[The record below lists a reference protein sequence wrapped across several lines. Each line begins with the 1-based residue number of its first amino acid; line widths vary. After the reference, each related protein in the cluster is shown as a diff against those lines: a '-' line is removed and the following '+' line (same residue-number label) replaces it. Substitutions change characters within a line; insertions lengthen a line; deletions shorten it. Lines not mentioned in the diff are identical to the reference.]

1 MNAANEV
8 AVEAFIN
15 EKIGFTD
22 IPALIES
29 VLESSQIKA
38 VTDLEMLITSDQE
51 ARVAAE
57 AWVISA
63 AC

>member
-8 AVEAFIN
+8 AVEAFIK

-29 VLESSQIKA
+29 VLENSQIKA

-51 ARVAAE
+51 ARISAE
-57 AWVISA
+57 AWLKSVT
-63 AC
+63 